1 MVKLNRKEKMK
12 GKCVKEEKELRVE
25 NYMSRKRCCQ
35 SPWKRLYTSREHSL
49 IKDHISGNIHTSGG
63 RIIATKS
70 LLIRTITNENAWCA
84 TVREFIR
91 PVRSKTRKALTP
103 K

>member
-1 MVKLNRKEKMK
+1 MAGR
-12 GKCVKEEKELRVE
+12 
-25 NYMSRKRCCQ
+25 
-35 SPWKRLYTSREHSL
+35 
-49 IKDHISGNIHTSGG
+49 
-63 RIIATKS
+63 RIIATKP

-103 K
+103 KGTKIAKIWRKMK